1 MHELLVWIEGSP
13 LGNLIRSSGVWA
25 YGVINLT
32 HIIGIASL
40 FGAVL
45 VLDLRLLGVR
55 RHVPLGAIADSAV
68 PVAAVGL
75 GIAAL
80 SGICLLATNAT
91 EYENNPFLL
100 VKFAAIAVALT
111 NVAVIGRLPAW
122 KARGTRP
129 FTSREQ
135 RQMAIAGGVS
145 LVSWL
150 VAIGAGRLIG
160 YW

>member
-1 MHELLVWIEGSP
+1 VHDLLVWIEGSA

-25 YGVINLT
+25 YGIVNLT
-32 HIIGIASL
+32 HILGIASL
-40 FGAVL
+40 FGAIL

-55 RHVPLGAIADSAV
+55 RHIPLEAIAGSTV

-75 GIAAL
+75 GIAAV

-91 EYENNPFLL
+91 EYEGNPFLL
-100 VKFAAIAVALT
+100 VKFAAIAAALA
-111 NVAVIGRLPAW
+111 NVVVISRQSGWR
-122 KARGTRP
+122 ARGTRP
-129 FTSREQ
+129 LTSREQ
-135 RQMAIAGGVS
+135 QQLAVAGGVS
-145 LVSWL
+145 LASWL